1 MKKKG
6 YGVYFRGIWS
16 RVAILALGGLLAGF
30 CNGLLG
36 AGGGII
42 LVLTF
47 GALLTR
53 DGEAR
58 RSVYANALC
67 VMLPLSLFTLIS
79 YGKKGVFAAGLST
92 ELEAVYMLGA
102 AAGGVIGGILLGK
115 LGGKA
120 LGRLFAVLTLISGIL
135 MIVR

>member
-1 MKKKG
+1 MKKKS
-6 YGVYFRGIWS
+6 YGVYFKGIWG
-16 RVAILALGGLLAGF
+16 RVAVLAAGGLLAGF

-47 GALLTR
+47 GALLRR
-53 DGEAR
+53 DSEAQ

-79 YGKKGVFAAGLST
+79 YGKKGVFASGLST
-92 ELEAVYMLGA
+92 DLETVYLLGA
-102 AAGGVIGGILLGK
+102 AAGGVIGGILLGR

-120 LGRLFAVLTLISGIL
+120 LGRLFAILTLISGIL